1 MHTFLLILSHNLHEN
16 LMSRH
21 VEFTRFVM
29 VIRDNVDDDGGGD
42 VNDDNDNDDNDNDD
56 NGKLIVEI
64 RHVPFIM
71 DELLVSI
78 D

>member
-42 VNDDNDNDDNDNDD
+42 VNDDNDNDDN
-56 NGKLIVEI
+56 GKLIVEI